1 MRDVV
6 QKQEKP
12 KKKSNPKGFGPSMPA
27 TEEQQAMVLKKK
39 TKIQK
44 KIKKEFPDKFQ
55 AISYRRTVQGHT
67 DEIIID
73 VGPEFNGQQVKITVV
88 QKANGSYLLWNADW
102 HTPDEEVEVGQLEVQ
117 PEAAPEDSSI
127 KGKGMVMKKKEGSSD
142 NIKGNKIVEKIEE
155 AQVAVL
161 ESAPVLNSAPPHMMM
176 PAPKKSKTPMTI
188 HMGGSSPQPQV
199 MQRPMQQA
207 APQPQ
212 VMVQQRV
219 GGPSL
224 LTVTVIDNAYVQRNE
239 ANVPANQRTYLPRQQ
254 KQKPQQ
260 FAPHVLFVKTVNPF

>member
-6 QKQEKP
+6 QKQEKT
-12 KKKSNPKGFGPSMPA
+12 KKKANPKGFGPSMPA

-73 VGPEFNGQQVKITVV
+73 VGPEFDGQQVKITVV
-88 QKANGSYLLWNADW
+88 QKANGGYLLWNADW

-117 PEAAPEDSSI
+117 PEVAPEDNSI
-127 KGKGMVMKKKEGSSD
+127 KGKGMVMKKKKESAADVKGS
-142 NIKGNKIVEKIEE
+142 KIVEKIEE
-155 AQVAVL
+155 AEVAVMQ
-161 ESAPVLNSAPPHMMM
+161 SAPVMNSAPSHMM

-188 HMGGSSPQPQV
+188 QMGGSSPQPQV
-199 MQRPMQQA
+199 VQRPMQQ
-207 APQPQ
+207 PQPQ

-239 ANVPANQRTYLPRQQ
+239 ATEPANQKTYLPRQQ
-254 KQKPQQ
+254 QQQQQ
-260 FAPHVLFVKTVNPF
+260 FSPHVLFVKTVNPF